1 MSAPKPRG
9 ASWWA
14 LFRQWLRNPLQIAA
28 IAPSS
33 RELALLAKGIR
44 GNGLLVIE
52 LEEELHEHL
61 RRRFP
66 AVRVAL
72 GDARDL
78 QAIGQR
84 CGFLAEGPADAIIS
98 GLGLL
103 AMPLDTQR
111 AILSEAFACL
121 RPGGRFI
128 QFTYGPQPPVA
139 ESVQQALGLAVHR
152 GDFVLRNV
160 PPATVYVYER
170 AV

>member
-1 MSAPKPRG
+1 M
-9 ASWWA
+9 
-14 LFRQWLRNPLQIAA
+14 
-28 IAPSS
+28 
-33 RELALLAKGIR
+33 
-44 GNGLLVIE
+44 
-52 LEEELHEHL
+52 HEHL

-128 QFTYGPQPPVA
+128 QFTYGPQAPVDDEVA
-139 ESVQQALGLAVHR
+139 RSLGLSARR
-152 GDFVLRNV
+152 GDFILRNM

-170 AV
+170 D